1 MHGLQWPA
9 LLNSLWPLLFLEHRR
24 GEDICWELITLFFLP
39 PSFLA
44 VLLATIL
51 AAWEMARS
59 TMIQTSAGGPFEG
72 LMLTDCIWWVSQTGM
87 TFILLA
93 LPSGEWEFFPIEETR
108 CKWTTGMWSFQFRLT
123 LLAKCLFSSTGDMSL
138 FQFVGHQSNPD
149 LKFKQICPCC
159 VVLFYL
165 SRWWVRDRFSLV
177 FGWSNCHLDIIV
189 LNTLKHI
196 KLSWVRSLCE

>member
-1 MHGLQWPA
+1 MVFSQPLTIA
-9 LLNSLWPLLFLEHRR
+9 LPWTQERGRHLLGADHCLL
-24 GEDICWELITLFFLP
+24 CLP

-108 CKWTTGMWSFQFRLT
+108 CKWTTGMWSFQFSLT
-123 LLAKCLFSSTGDMSL
+123 LLAKCLFSSAGDMSL
-138 FQFVGHQSNPD
+138 FQFGGHQNNPD
-149 LKFKQICPCC
+149 LKFK
-159 VVLFYL
+159 
-165 SRWWVRDRFSLV
+165 
-177 FGWSNCHLDIIV
+177 
-189 LNTLKHI
+189 
-196 KLSWVRSLCE
+196 